1 RFVGLIL
8 SVTRMS
14 ALPAHFHQGQRWVS
28 ESEPEL
34 GLGSVMKVNDR
45 TITIAF
51 KASDATRQYA
61 VNNAP
66 LRRVRFQV
74 GATIRNRKDL
84 SIVVQSVLDRS
95 GLIFYRGGGREIC
108 ETDLHD
114 KITFN
119 KADER
124 LGAGAVDP
132 AETFDLRVAAL
143 HHQYRL

>member
-1 RFVGLIL
+1 
-8 SVTRMS
+8 MS
-14 ALPAHFHQGQRWVS
+14 ALPDNFHQGQRWVS

-34 GLGSVMKVNDR
+34 GLGSVLRVNDR
-45 TITIAF
+45 TVTIGF

-61 VNNAP
+61 LNNAP

-84 SIVVQSVLDRS
+84 SIVVQAVLDRS
-95 GLIFYRGGGREIC
+95 GLIFYRGSGREIC

-119 KADER
+119 KANER
-124 LGAGAVDP
+124 LSAGAVDSV
-132 AETFDLRVAAL
+132 ARDSRRCAHRRSTFRCAW
-143 HHQYRL
+143 